1 MSKFYKF
8 ITEHSGPNGLFKIFC
23 QGFSM
28 SPIIRRSDTLYVLPY
43 NETKVHIGDV
53 VVFKS
58 IRQPMLTVH
67 RVLRLDRFGIATI
80 GDNNDSA
87 DPHLLNSSDI
97 IGKVVY
103 LGRRSKLKPV
113 HGGWSGSLVGRLMRL
128 RRLLDYH
135 MSRIAHPLYELL
147 VRHKIF
153 VRWPFCSM
161 RTKVVSF
168 TRNGTNDLQLLWRG
182 RVIGWFVPEVGA
194 WIIKRPFRLFV
205 DQSILPVIS
214 HVPEQFSQS

>member
-1 MSKFYKF
+1 
-8 ITEHSGPNGLFKIFC
+8 
-23 QGFSM
+23 M
-28 SPIIRRSDTLYVLPY
+28 SPTIRRSDTLYVLPY
-43 NETKVHIGDV
+43 NETKVQIGDV
-53 VVFKS
+53 VIFKFVG
-58 IRQPMLTVH
+58 QPVPTVH
-67 RVLRLDRFGIATI
+67 RVLRLDGFGITTM

-87 DPHLLNSSDI
+87 DPHFLNSSDI

-113 HGGWSGSLVGRLMRL
+113 HGGWPGSLVGRLMRL
-128 RRLLDYH
+128 RRLLDCH
-135 MSRIAHPLYELL
+135 VSRIGHPLYEFL

-182 RVIGWFVPEVGA
+182 RVIGWFVPEVGT
-194 WIIKRPFRLFV
+194 WTIKRPFRLFV
-205 DQSILPVIS
+205 DQSTLPVIS
-214 HVPEQFSQS
+214 HVPQQFSQS

>member
-1 MSKFYKF
+1 
-8 ITEHSGPNGLFKIFC
+8 
-23 QGFSM
+23 M
-28 SPIIRRSDTLYVLPY
+28 SPTIRRSDTLYVLPY

-58 IRQPMLTVH
+58 IGQPILTVH
-67 RVLRLDRFGIATI
+67 RVLRLDGFDITTM

-87 DPHLLNSSDI
+87 DPHFLNSSDI

-103 LGRRSKLKPV
+103 LERRSKLKPV

-135 MSRIAHPLYELL
+135 VSRIGHPLYEFL
-147 VRHKIF
+147 VQHKIF

-168 TRNGTNDLQLLWRG
+168 TRTGTDGLQLLWRG
-182 RVIGWFVPEVGA
+182 RIIGWFVPEAGT
-194 WIIKRPFRLFV
+194 WTIRRPFRLFV
-205 DQSILPVIS
+205 DQSTLPVIS
-214 HVPEQFSQS
+214 HVPQQFSQS